1 MANKMSSEN
10 FVDSLVDCFVTDTG
24 VVSAK
29 GRESPSGSNQTS
41 LKKKNSAADKSR
53 IYFPKPT
60 RLKMSFPLL

>member
-24 VVSAK
+24 VASAK
-29 GRESPSGSNQTS
+29 GGVTFRLKPDFP
-41 LKKKNSAADKSR
+41 KKKNSAADKSR
-53 IYFPKPT
+53 IYFPKRT

>member
-24 VVSAK
+24 VASAK
-29 GRESPSGSNQTS
+29 GRIHSSGSNQIS
-41 LKKKNSAADKSR
+41 LKKNSAADKSR
-53 IYFPKPT
+53 IYFPKRA

>member
-24 VVSAK
+24 VASAK
-29 GRESPSGSNQTS
+29 GRSHLPTQPDFP
-41 LKKKNSAADKSR
+41 KKKNSDKSR
-53 IYFPKPT
+53 IYFPERI